1 MRSRHP
7 LCRPFSRRRRA
18 LEAQADL
25 LLTGDT
31 QAIHQARVA
40 SRRLRETLPL
50 AQAVLD
56 DDDVDQLQR
65 RMRRLTRLLGPVR
78 ELDVTIGLA
87 IEHRESLP
95 AEAPALSLV
104 ESRLTHERDARYAK
118 VVHDLRPDKLRKW
131 LDRASEIEEKLAS
144 ARDTKP
150 WRVELAERLR
160 TRARQLLAAVEDAG
174 LLFTPDR
181 LHEVR
186 IAVKRLRYVL
196 ELTGELQL
204 ARTGSRVTELKAAQD
219 ILGHLHDLDILVL
232 QVQAAAGDRPP
243 AKVVRQALDAASL
256 RLDKERRAAHAE
268 YLAHRLKLAN
278 AADWVQDEAVR
289 RVLSPRPPSRKTTS
303 TKTTPAKTASSKTAS
318 RRAVSTRRA
327 PGGAA
332 PSASAA
338 NAAPPTRR
346 PAAASASRST
356 RRRPS

>member
-7 LCRPFSRRRRA
+7 LSRPFSRRRRA
-18 LEAQADL
+18 LDAQAAL

-50 AQAVLD
+50 VRAVLD

-104 ESRLTHERDARYAK
+104 ESRLAREREARYAH

-131 LDRASEIEEKLAS
+131 LERAADLEETLAA
-144 ARDTKP
+144 ARDTRP
-150 WRVELAERLR
+150 WRANLAERLR
-160 TRARQLLAAVEDAG
+160 ARARQLLAAIEDAG
-174 LLFTPDR
+174 LLFTSDR

-204 ARTGSRVTELKAAQD
+204 ARTGSRVRELKAAQD

-256 RLDKERRAAHAE
+256 RLDRERRAAHAE

-278 AADWVQDEAVR
+278 AADWVQDEAAR
-289 RVLSPRPPSRKTTS
+289 RVLSAKAVTAPRAARR
-303 TKTTPAKTASSKTAS
+303 PAPA
-318 RRAVSTRRA
+318 
-327 PGGAA
+327 GAGS
-332 PSASAA
+332 SASAST
-338 NAAPPTRR
+338 AAPRTRKT
-346 PAAASASRST
+346 AAASASRSA
-356 RRRPS
+356 RPRPS

>member
-18 LEAQADL
+18 LEAQAAS

-50 AQAVLD
+50 VQAVLED

-87 IEHRESLP
+87 IEHREALP

-104 ESRLTHERDARYAK
+104 ESRLVHERDARFAQ
-118 VVHDLRPDKLRKW
+118 VVQDLRPDKLRKW
-131 LDRASEIEEKLAS
+131 LERAAEIEETLAGT
-144 ARDTKP
+144 RDTRP
-150 WRVELAERLR
+150 WRAELAERLR
-160 TRARQLLAAVEDAG
+160 TRARQLLAAIEDAG
-174 LLFTPDR
+174 LLFTSDR

-204 ARTGSRVTELKAAQD
+204 ARTGARVAELKAAQD

-243 AKVVRQALDAASL
+243 TKVVRQALDATSL
-256 RLDKERRAAHAE
+256 RLDNERRAAHAE

-278 AADWVQDEAVR
+278 AADWVQDVAVPR
-289 RVLSPRPPSRKTTS
+289 LLSPRPAAAR
-303 TKTTPAKTASSKTAS
+303 
-318 RRAVSTRRA
+318 RRA
-327 PGGAA
+327 PADAA

-338 NAAPPTRR
+338 TAARRTRR
-346 PAAASASRST
+346 PAAAAASRSA
-356 RRRPS
+356 RPRPS